1 MRPSPT
7 GRRRRAPT
15 EGFTACLTDLS
26 GIPVS
31 LNTKTG
37 TQPKLL
43 KYNLLSRKTMDYFPI
58 FIDLKN
64 RLCLL
69 VGGGE
74 IATRKGRLLSKAGA
88 RLRIVAPEISTEL
101 RELAAQNHGEICE
114 REYLSSDLTNC
125 VLAIAAT
132 DIEPLNEQI
141 SRDAQT
147 QKILVNVVDSPAL
160 CTYIT
165 PAIIDRSPLVI
176 AISSGGEAP
185 VLARLIRAK
194 LETLIPVGYGKL
206 AQLASAWRERV
217 KARFNEGDSRRR
229 FWEKILQGPAAE
241 LMLNGKDAEAEA
253 VIATEITQDDASLT
267 QGEVYLVGGGPGDP
281 ELLTL
286 RALRLMQQ
294 ADVVLYD
301 RLVSDGVMEL
311 VRRDAERIYVGKRRS
326 EHAMQQ
332 ENINQLLVD
341 LAKQGKRVLRLKG
354 GDPFI
359 FGRGGEEIELLAQ
372 NHIPFQVVPGITA
385 ASGCAA
391 YAGIPLT
398 HRDHAQ
404 SVRFVTGHLK
414 SDDINVQWPEL
425 ANPTQTLVFYMGL
438 IGLKDICDSLMAN
451 GRAATTPVA
460 LVEKGTTREQRV
472 LIADLQSMAAVVE
485 SSQVRGPTLLIVG
498 DVVKLHQSLKWFAPE
513 GV

>member
-1 MRPSPT
+1 
-7 GRRRRAPT
+7 
-15 EGFTACLTDLS
+15 
-26 GIPVS
+26 
-31 LNTKTG
+31 
-37 TQPKLL
+37 
-43 KYNLLSRKTMDYFPI
+43 MDYFPV
-58 FIDLKN
+58 FLDLK
-64 RLCLL
+64 RRRCLL
-69 VGGGE
+69 VGGGDV
-74 IATRKGRLLSKAGA
+74 ATRKGRLLAKAGA
-88 RLRIVAPEISTEL
+88 ILRVVAPQISPEL
-101 RELAAQNHGEICE
+101 RDLVQQCQGEIHL
-114 REYLSSDLTNC
+114 REYQTTDVDDC

-132 DIEPLNEQI
+132 DIDSLNQTI
-141 SRDAQT
+141 SEDA
-147 QKILVNVVDSPAL
+147 KAKNIPVNVVDSPAL

-176 AISSGGEAP
+176 AISSGGESP

-194 LETLIPVGYGKL
+194 LETLIPNSYGKL
-206 AQLASAWRERV
+206 AQFASRWRERI
-217 KARFNEGDSRRR
+217 KNRFADTDQRRR

-241 LMLNGKDAEAEA
+241 LVFNGQDAQADKLLSDA
-253 VIATEITQDDASLT
+253 IQQDDASLT

-326 EHAMQQ
+326 EHIMEQ

-341 LAKQGKRVLRLKG
+341 LAQQGKRVLRLKG

-372 NHIPFQVVPGITA
+372 HHIPFQVVPGITA

-398 HRDHAQ
+398 HRDYAQ

-414 SDDINVQWPEL
+414 DDSTNLHWPEL
-425 ANPTQTLVFYMGL
+425 AVAGQTLVFYMGL
-438 IGLKDICDSLMAN
+438 VGLAEICVALIAH
-451 GRAATTPVA
+451 GRAPETPVA
-460 LVEKGTTREQRV
+460 LIEKGTTRDQRV
-472 LIADLQSMAAVVE
+472 LIADL
-485 SSQVRGPTLLIVG
+485 SSIADTVAQNDVHGPTLLIIG
-498 DVVKLHQSLKWFAPE
+498 EVVKLHSSLQWFSPH
-513 GV
+513 

>member
-1 MRPSPT
+1 
-7 GRRRRAPT
+7 
-15 EGFTACLTDLS
+15 
-26 GIPVS
+26 
-31 LNTKTG
+31 
-37 TQPKLL
+37 
-43 KYNLLSRKTMDYFPI
+43 MDYFPV
-58 FIDLKN
+58 FLDLKK
-64 RLCLL
+64 RRCLL

-74 IATRKGRLLSKAGA
+74 VATRKGRMLAKAGA
-88 RLRIVAPEISTEL
+88 VLRVVAPEISSEL
-101 RELAAQNHGEICE
+101 RELIASSGGELFA
-114 REYLSSDLTNC
+114 REYQTSDLQSC
-125 VLAIAAT
+125 VLVIAAT
-132 DIEPLNEQI
+132 DIESVNEKI
-141 SRDAQT
+141 SADAQA
-147 QKILVNVVDSPAL
+147 LNLPVNVVDTPAL

-176 AISSGGEAP
+176 AVSSGGEAP
-185 VLARLIRAK
+185 VLARLVRAK
-194 LETLIPVGYGKL
+194 LETLIPASYGKL
-206 AQLASAWRERV
+206 AQIASLWRDRV
-217 KARFNEGDSRRR
+217 KARFSDGDSRRK

-241 LMLNGKDAEAEA
+241 LMMNGQETAANNFIASELAADQAE
-253 VIATEITQDDASLT
+253 LT
-267 QGEVYLVGGGPGDP
+267 RGEVYLVGGGPGDP

-398 HRDHAQ
+398 HRDYAQ

-414 SDDINVQWPEL
+414 SDDTNLQWPEL

-438 IGLKDICDSLMAN
+438 VGLKEICESLITH
-451 GRAATTPVA
+451 GRAASTPVA
-460 LVEKGTTREQRV
+460 LIEKGTTQEQRV
-472 LIADLQSMAAVVE
+472 LISDLNSIADVVA
-485 SSQVRGPTLLIVG
+485 QNDVHAPTLFIVG
-498 DVVKLHQSLKWFAPE
+498 DVVKLHNTLKWFKA
-513 GV
+513 GN

>member
-1 MRPSPT
+1 
-7 GRRRRAPT
+7 
-15 EGFTACLTDLS
+15 
-26 GIPVS
+26 
-31 LNTKTG
+31 
-37 TQPKLL
+37 
-43 KYNLLSRKTMDYFPI
+43 MDYFPI
-58 FIDLKN
+58 FLDLKK
-64 RLCLL
+64 RRCLL
-69 VGGGE
+69 VGGGD

-88 RLRIVAPEISTEL
+88 KLRIVAPEISAEL
-101 RELAAQNHGEICE
+101 RELAAQNHGEIFE
-114 REYLSSDLTNC
+114 REYQSSDVDDC
-125 VLAIAAT
+125 VIVVAAT
-132 DIEPLNEQI
+132 DIEPLNEKI
-141 SRDAQT
+141 SHDA
-147 QKILVNVVDSPAL
+147 KAKNIPVNVVDSPAL

-176 AISSGGEAP
+176 AISSGGESP

-194 LETLIPVGYGKL
+194 LETLIPVAYGRL
-206 AQLASAWRERV
+206 AQIASDWRDRV
-217 KARFNEGDSRRR
+217 KARFDNGDSRRR
-229 FWEKILQGPAAE
+229 FWEKVLQGPAAE
-241 LMLNGKDAEAEA
+241 LVLNGQETAAEKIIESE
-253 VIATEITQDDASLT
+253 IAKQDDSIT

-341 LAKQGKRVLRLKG
+341 LALQGKRVLRLKG

-372 NHIPFQVVPGITA
+372 NNIPFQVVPGITA

-398 HRDHAQ
+398 HRDYAQ

-414 SDDINVQWPEL
+414 DDSTNVQWPEL
-425 ANPTQTLVFYMGL
+425 ANPTQTIVFYMGL
-438 IGLKDICDSLMAN
+438 VGLKDICESLILH
-451 GRAATTPVA
+451 GRASSTPVA
-460 LVEKGTTREQRV
+460 LIERGTTQQQRV
-472 LIADLQSMAAVVE
+472 LIADLATIAEVVA
-485 SSQVRGPTLLIVG
+485 SQDVHAPTLFIVG
-498 DVVKLHQSLKWFAPE
+498 DVVRLHENLKWFNIGA
-513 GV
+513 